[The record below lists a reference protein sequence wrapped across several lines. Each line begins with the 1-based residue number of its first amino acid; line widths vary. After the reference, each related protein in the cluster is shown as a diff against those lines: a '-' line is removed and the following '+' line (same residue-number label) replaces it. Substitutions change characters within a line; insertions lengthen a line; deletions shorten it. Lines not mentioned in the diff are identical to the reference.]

1 MSKKPLPRIIT
12 GAVITTIAV
21 AALLTFTRGETPA
34 TDTASASLPSVSG
47 TNEPLVEDASPT
59 ASASPSADTAEREAK
74 VKRTAGPTSST
85 TKAPVG
91 SAPKPSKPSKPRPS
105 DPTQPP
111 SPSPSPS
118 NPCGFLEAVLG
129 GCR

>member
-1 MSKKPLPRIIT
+1 MSKKPLPRIVT

-47 TNEPLVEDASPT
+47 TNEPVVEGATPEPS
-59 ASASPSADTAEREAK
+59 SSPSADTAEREASSRPTTTASK
-74 VKRTAGPTSST
+74 PVRTPTS
-85 TKAPVG
+85 AP
-91 SAPKPSKPSKPRPS
+91 PKPRPS
-105 DPTQPP
+105 KPDPTQAP

-118 NPCGFLEAVLG
+118 PNNCGLLILLG
-129 GCR
+129 CK